1 MAHFAVIHTIHNSWG
16 KMAGPEKARELG
28 KDEDDRR
35 STPRG
40 DFLSAAFES
49 DCARFLDEAKERAR
63 RRAEAGR
70 RVGPPKQQP

>member
-1 MAHFAVIHTIHNSWG
+1 
-16 KMAGPEKARELG
+16 MAGPEKPG
-28 KDEDDRR
+28 KSGRDDDGRR

-70 RVGPPKQQP
+70 RVGPPKQHP

>member
-1 MAHFAVIHTIHNSWG
+1 
-16 KMAGPEKARELG
+16 MAGPEKARESENHRDG
-28 KDEDDRR
+28 QR

-40 DFLSAAFES
+40 EFLSAAFES

-70 RVGPPKQQP
+70 RLGPPKRS

>member
-1 MAHFAVIHTIHNSWG
+1 MV
-16 KMAGPEKARELG
+16 GPEKARQQAR
-28 KDEDDRR
+28 DEEGRR

-70 RVGPPKQQP
+70 PLGPPKQRP